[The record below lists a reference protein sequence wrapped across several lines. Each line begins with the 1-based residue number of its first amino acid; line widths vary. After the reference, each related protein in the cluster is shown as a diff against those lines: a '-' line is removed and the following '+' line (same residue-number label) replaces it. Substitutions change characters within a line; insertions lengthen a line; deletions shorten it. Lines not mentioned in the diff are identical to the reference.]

1 VEVLLLAEARQRF
14 ARLPGGFAQAH
25 RWHWL
30 TPRVLVD
37 RNRTEFYRL
46 MQSTN

>member
-14 ARLPGGFAQAH
+14 ARLPVVCSSSPMALADAA
-25 RWHWL
+25 R
-30 TPRVLVD
+30 LVD